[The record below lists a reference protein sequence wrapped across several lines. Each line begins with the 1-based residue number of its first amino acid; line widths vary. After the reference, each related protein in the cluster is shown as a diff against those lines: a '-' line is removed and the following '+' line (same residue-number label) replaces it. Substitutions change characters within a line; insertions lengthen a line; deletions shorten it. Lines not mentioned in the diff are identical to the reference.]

1 MTFPYWPQTLEW
13 EDRGAVLI
21 QVLLWGSFGIAAVVC
36 LWPAGRRMPKE
47 VINATSIALGMAFLA
62 WPIVAMTLDVSP
74 LFTSPPTTLNS
85 DEAGRWTAAASAVF
99 FPALI
104 AAPLGAVAV
113 ERHARLGGF
122 FTFVLA
128 LIAAISSVSVLPTL
142 LGEKLEIGY
151 FCMGACGPF
160 LTSAP
165 SPADLPAGIQMAVF
179 FPFAPLFEPVS
190 VLVLAVGVA
199 IWTDLVRAL
208 QAGAITRP
216 DERIGAARPS

>member
-1 MTFPYWPQTLEW
+1 M
-13 EDRGAVLI
+13 LI
-21 QVLLWGSFGIAAVVC
+21 QVLLWALFGIAAVVC
-36 LWPAGRRMPKE
+36 LWP
-47 VINATSIALGMAFLA
+47 VGMAFLA

-74 LFTSPPTTLNS
+74 LFTTPPTTLDS

-122 FTFVLA
+122 FTFALA
-128 LIAAISSVSVLPTL
+128 LIVAISSVSVLP
-142 LGEKLEIGY
+142 I
-151 FCMGACGPF
+151 
-160 LTSAP
+160 
-165 SPADLPAGIQMAVF
+165 
-179 FPFAPLFEPVS
+179 
-190 VLVLAVGVA
+190 A

-216 DERIGAARPS
+216 DERIRAARPS